1 MISNTSWLFNKFWGI
16 SAKELC
22 KKVQGYSNLELKVL
36 YNSTLNNSGGP
47 QRIQFRF
54 IVKEMNKRQLV

>member
-36 YNSTLNNSGGP
+36 YESTLNNSGGP
-47 QRIQFRF
+47 QKIQFRF
-54 IVKEMNKRQLV
+54 IVKEINKRQIV